1 MNIIKRIKREWFKN
15 IIITGL
21 KALLVKIFQI
31 FDISALI
38 RKERDMKLFLKIVIS
53 DFNDESRDKREL
65 SVVSQ
70 FNTEIIVIAKGENDE
85 VVDAN
90 YYEIHRRS
98 IRPLG
103 KYKPL
108 IPLNRLISIIM
119 WSSYSRKLNAHC
131 ISCHDLAALFIGW
144 LSTWFIAK
152 SKKPLLVYDSHEF
165 EIERNTYGKR
175 SRLSKLIIS
184 KLEKFLM
191 NKCAF
196 SIMVNDSIAD
206 EVQRIHG
213 LKERPIVV
221 RNIPNYWNIDE
232 SVCRKRR
239 QQFCEQLGIP
249 EDTFIVM
256 YHGGVMPGR
265 GIETILK
272 LTETNKNIAAVVL
285 GYSEKSYLEQLKH
298 MAEELHIS
306 KRVLFHS
313 AVNIDD
319 LWQYV
324 GAADVGMVTIPPV
337 SKSYY
342 YMLPNK
348 FFENIQSLTPIIGSD
363 FPEISRIINKYDIG
377 LLVNPENA
385 GEIAEAIE
393 DMRTNREMY
402 TRFKTNLKK
411 AKEELCWE
419 NESKVLSKAYES
431 ILR

>member
-1 MNIIKRIKREWFKN
+1 
-15 IIITGL
+15 
-21 KALLVKIFQI
+21 
-31 FDISALI
+31 
-38 RKERDMKLFLKIVIS
+38 MKKFLKYMLNS
-53 DFNDESRDKREL
+53 YDYASRNKREL
-65 SVVSQ
+65 SVIKA
-70 FNTEIIVIAKGENDE
+70 FNTEILVCDIGSENLTIE
-85 VVDAN
+85 VDGYIIN
-90 YYEIHRRS
+90 RRNNKLS
-98 IRPLG
+98 R
-103 KYKPL
+103 Y
-108 IPLNRLISIIM
+108 SII
-119 WSSYSRKLNAHC
+119 RKLQILYNWFIKEPRYLRQKNAHC
-131 ISCHDLAALFIGW
+131 ISCHDLVALFIGW

-419 NESKVLSKAYES
+419 NESKVLLEAYKK
-431 ILR
+431 ILG